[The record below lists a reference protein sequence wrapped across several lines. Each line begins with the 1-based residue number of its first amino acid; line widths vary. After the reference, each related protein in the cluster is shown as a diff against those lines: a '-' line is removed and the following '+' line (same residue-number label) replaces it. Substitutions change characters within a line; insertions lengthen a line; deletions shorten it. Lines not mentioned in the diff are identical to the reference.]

1 MTAPTLQDAR
11 SVADLTAGVVL
22 ASVEIAVPPERVFRA
37 LTDPDQLMHWW
48 GSPDTYRIHEW
59 TADVRV
65 GGRWRSQGR
74 SADGRPFTVGG
85 EYLEVVAPHK
95 IVQTWV
101 PDWEGRIVT
110 TLTYRLEAIP
120 GGTRLTVRH
129 EGFGEHRGS
138 CQSHGLGWERVL
150 RWLRDYVAREGARTK
165 TKRPSMVAR
174 YFNPLR
180 VTSYLLVLYCL
191 GHTGGALLSTPHFGA
206 AADAVLSSMKSV
218 HFMVQGFDRTWFGF
232 YLGFGLFDSI
242 FFLLSAAITWFL
254 GGWAPAQRRALAPL
268 IWALFL
274 SQTAGAVLA
283 WTYFFIAPGVLST
296 VISALLGFEAV
307 KSRTSAPVS

>member
-37 LTDPDQLMHWW
+37 LTDPNQLMQWW
-48 GSPDTYRIHEW
+48 GSSDTYRIHEW

-65 GGRWRSQGR
+65 GGRWQSLGR
-74 SADGRPFTVGG
+74 SADGRPFTVAG
-85 EYLEVVAPHK
+85 EFLEVSAPHK

-101 PDWEGRIVT
+101 PDWEGGIVT
-110 TLTYRLEAIP
+110 TLTYRLDAIP

-129 EGFGEHRGS
+129 EGFGEHRAA
-138 CQSHGLGWERVL
+138 CQSHGQGWERVL
-150 RWLRDYVAREGARTK
+150 GWLRDYVARQDGGGETK
-165 TKRPSMVAR
+165 PPGISAR
-174 YFNPLR
+174 YLNPFRL
-180 VTSYLLVLYCL
+180 TTYLLILYCI
-191 GHTGGALLSTPHFGA
+191 GHTWGALLSTPHFGA

-218 HFMVQGFDRTWFGF
+218 HFTVQGFGRTWFGF
-232 YLGFGLFDSI
+232 YFGFGLFDSI

-254 GGWAPAQRRALAPL
+254 GGWVPARQRTLAPF

-274 SQTAGAVLA
+274 SQAAGAVLA
-283 WTYFFIAPGVLST
+283 WTYFFTAPGVFST
-296 VISALLGFEAV
+296 LISALLGFEAL
-307 KSRTSAPVS
+307 KSRTHRRS